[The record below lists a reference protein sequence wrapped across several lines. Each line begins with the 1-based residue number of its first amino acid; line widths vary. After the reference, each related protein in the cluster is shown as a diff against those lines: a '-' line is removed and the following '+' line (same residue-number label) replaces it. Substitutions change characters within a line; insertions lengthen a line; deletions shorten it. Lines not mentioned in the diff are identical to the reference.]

1 MSLLRRIAI
10 RIVDVALVLG
20 IVFVVFVAYGSI
32 GNRWYRVVAIDGGS
46 MQPTIALGSLAV
58 ITPVT
63 QVSPGM
69 VVTLQVDGRVITH
82 RVISVNADGSIVTK
96 GDANSIPDDWTGKSV
111 RIVGQYQ
118 FAIPLL
124 GYLTG
129 LRQLIAN
136 SGASFAVQTTAAE
149 DITVGTWVTPP
160 PVPCPIGLFSYGK
173 SGVEPYPM
181 VSVRVWA
188 NGTLPADCALSF
200 SLNSYTSEGPNWPST
215 GKQALLDHQTIT
227 LDAAHPS
234 GTLTVAK
241 PPCYGQTD
249 FYTGTIRFDG
259 VDGALPHY
267 PETVVPQPLI
277 AWSNGGKACQDSK
290 NVSEPTDPA
299 APTDSPTPDPTA
311 TAAPTP
317 AATSTQPP
325 VVIAPPT
332 TTPTPTPVVIAPPT
346 SAPAPTPTATLTQ
359 TSTPT
364 PTPTPTP
371 TAAPTPTSIPTSTAA
386 PTPKPTQKPWPTPTP
401 RPTHR

>member
-1 MSLLRRIAI
+1 
-10 RIVDVALVLG
+10 VLG
-20 IVFVVFVAYGSI
+20 AALLLIVSAGVTSAYFSPRVTISQGFVA
-32 GNRWYRVVAIDGGS
+32 
-46 MQPTIALGSLAV
+46 V
-58 ITPVT
+58 IP
-63 QVSPGM
+63 
-69 VVTLQVDGRVITH
+69 
-82 RVISVNADGSIVTK
+82 
-96 GDANSIPDDWTGKSV
+96 
-111 RIVGQYQ
+111 
-118 FAIPLL
+118 
-124 GYLTG
+124 
-129 LRQLIAN
+129 
-136 SGASFAVQTTAAE
+136 
-149 DITVGTWVTPP
+149 TPP
-160 PVPCPIGLFSYGK
+160 PVPCPINLFSYGK

-200 SLNSYTSEGPNWPST
+200 SLNSYTSEGPDWPHT
-215 GKQALLDHQTIT
+215 GTQALYDHQTIT
-227 LDAAHPS
+227 LDTANPS